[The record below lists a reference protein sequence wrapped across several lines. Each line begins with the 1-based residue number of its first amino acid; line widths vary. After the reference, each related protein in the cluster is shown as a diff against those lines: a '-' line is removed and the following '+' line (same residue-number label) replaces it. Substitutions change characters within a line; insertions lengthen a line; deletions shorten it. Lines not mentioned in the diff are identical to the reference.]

1 MAAAPN
7 RIQMIRYKP
16 VDVWTVKEKLSLAC
30 SVRRSGDQNWVSV
43 SRAIKPFGEKR
54 RPPDWFNQKNCAL
67 QYADMLDKV
76 ETPKRKRGDQG
87 HIETPGD
94 QIIRK
99 LTIERIEELKRMVQ
113 EEQQEYKKLK
123 SERDAIRAGEFDD
136 TIKEKYEECLA
147 LQKAREDKEAELDK
161 EATELAEN
169 RAAAAAAA
177 KAALKPAIP
186 GQKSPK
192 KPVLPKLKVPAATTS
207 TVPVDIQQI
216 DDTTQD
222 SMLSESISV
231 DVMTDDEFIVT
242 PSPSC
247 TPKPT
252 PPASPFLSTLL
263 QKLPES
269 TPSTL
274 TIKNDPDEMK
284 VISPEFE
291 VDIPAEISG
300 YDDETPSAADEVES
314 QSVDMKTEPTTPS
327 SGVPSTLTKL
337 LVSPVVSAPSPI
349 KTNSA
354 ESEAKKSVPPPTT
367 PPSTTASNKQPS
379 NNTPTTL
386 PPKNLSPVINVKA
399 EAPPPPPSS
408 VASLATPVIAPSKT
422 QSSPI
427 PVKTTDDESQ
437 DVAITTQ
444 TKPEVQEEVKQAEVK
459 EEIEDSNDKSVD
471 ENVSTAVANTS
482 SIVDV
487 STIDESIEIK
497 EEPASPASSVSS
509 KVSEIDKTSRRRRSS
524 RGSGY
529 RSRSARRSL
538 RATRNTQQEKKDV
551 DAESSDD
558 ETVPESDDTSSNK
571 LPPPSSAFIE
581 SIPNSPASMSQC
593 SDTEDEKVYKTW
605 KKSIMLVWR
614 AAANHKYANVFLHPV
629 TNDIAPG
636 YDSVVFRPKDLHTIK
651 KHIETGV
658 IKTTAEFQ
666 RDIML
671 MFTNATMYNNS
682 DHNVFKMAQEMYDD
696 VMQHIETVYTV
707 QEQKSM
713 SNKKFFQYVNTQLML
728 QANETKSLRGTRRSE
743 ASDKEDDARK
753 RKTSIDG
760 DTGGKSKR
768 RKTRADD

>member
-327 SGVPSTLTKL
+327 S
-337 LVSPVVSAPSPI
+337 
-349 KTNSA
+349 
-354 ESEAKKSVPPPTT
+354 
-367 PPSTTASNKQPS
+367 
-379 NNTPTTL
+379 
-386 PPKNLSPVINVKA
+386 
-399 EAPPPPPSS
+399 
-408 VASLATPVIAPSKT
+408 
-422 QSSPI
+422 
-427 PVKTTDDESQ
+427 VKTTDDESQ

-713 SNKKFFQYVNTQLML
+713 SNKKFFILLREEELNNKQYVNTQLML